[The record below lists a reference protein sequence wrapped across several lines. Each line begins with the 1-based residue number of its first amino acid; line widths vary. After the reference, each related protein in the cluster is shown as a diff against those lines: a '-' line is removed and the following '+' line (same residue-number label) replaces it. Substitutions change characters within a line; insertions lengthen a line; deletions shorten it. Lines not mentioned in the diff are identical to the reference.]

1 MDSRRAR
8 AALAAAAVIWGTLGL
23 LVRHIPL
30 PSSLIAL
37 VRGVLGAAFLLLLAR
52 LSGRHLT
59 LPGNRKARGLLV
71 LSGALIGVNWI
82 LLFEAYRYT
91 TVASA
96 TLCYYMAPVMLI
108 LASSL
113 LFRER
118 LTLLRGLCVLGA
130 VLGVLLISGVLSGG
144 AVGLRGVLLG
154 LGAAALYCSV
164 ILLNRL
170 PGAEDRYSAT
180 VVQLSAAALVLAPYI
195 LLTEDLSALRPT
207 GLSLL
212 LLAVL
217 GLVHTGLAYGLYFA
231 AVPKLSGASL
241 ALLSYLDPL
250 TAILLSA
257 LFLGE
262 PLGWTGIAG
271 TVLILG
277 AAVASETAGARQH
290 P

>member
-8 AALAAAAVIWGTLGL
+8 AALAGAAVIWGTLGL
-23 LVRHIPL
+23 FVRHIPL

-37 VRGVLGAAFLLLLAR
+37 VRGVLGAVFLLLLAR
-52 LSGRHLT
+52 LTGRRLQ
-59 LPGNRKARGLLV
+59 LPGDRSARGRLL
-71 LSGALIGVNWI
+71 LSGALIGFNWI
-82 LLFEAYRYT
+82 LLFEAYRHT

-96 TLCYYMAPVMLI
+96 TLCYYMAPVMMI
-108 LASSL
+108 LASAL

-118 LTLLRGLCVLGA
+118 LTLLRGLCVAAALLGI
-130 VLGVLLISGVLSGG
+130 LLISGVLSGG
-144 AVGLRGVLLG
+144 TVALRGILLG
-154 LGAAALYCSV
+154 LGAAALYATV

-180 VVQLSAAALVLAPYI
+180 VVQLSAAALVLLPYV

-212 LLAVL
+212 LLALL

-231 AVPKLSGASL
+231 AVPKLSGSAI

-262 PLGWTGIAG
+262 PLGPAGIAG
-271 TVLILG
+271 SVLILG
-277 AAVASETAGARQH
+277 AAVVSETNG
-290 P
+290 